1 MAKEIER
8 KYLVKRLP
16 DLTGIPGVRMTQ
28 GYLQRGPV
36 TVRIRRR
43 ADDAFLTVKGPANG
57 ISRDEFE
64 CPIPVA
70 DADAMLVLCGDD
82 KLEKTRYCIDHGNL
96 TYELDVFH
104 GKLEG
109 FAVVEIEIDNPDV
122 AIPLFDWMGMDVSE
136 DLRFTNAALCRVTDL
151 AELRG

>member
-8 KYLVKRLP
+8 KYLVRRLP
-16 DLTGIPGVRMTQ
+16 DLTGVPCVRMTQ

-36 TVRIRRR
+36 TVRVRRR
-43 ADDAFLTVKGPANG
+43 AEDAYLTVKGPADG

-64 CPIPVA
+64 YDIPVA
-70 DADAMLVLCGDD
+70 DADAMLTLCGDD
-82 KLEKTRYCIDHGNL
+82 KVEKTRYFLELEGL

-109 FAVVEIEIDNPDV
+109 FAVVEVEIAHADV
-122 AIPLFDWMGMDVSE
+122 AVPLFDWMGADVSE
-136 DLRFTNAALCRVTDL
+136 DLRFTNAALCRVTEL
-151 AELRG
+151 AELRV